1 MQMIDSFKQAINQVG
16 KVEKVWLT
24 SFTID
29 IEFIETYLLPIIVDD
44 ANNKPRT
51 HMDYERLQQLYVEAG
66 IDVRVFCDKRF
77 LEGEAGSRLKRTS
90 IPVHGVL
97 PSLGDTKNKRFT
109 EDSLFHPKVIYIQG
123 KEGAVLGAGS
133 ANLTIS
139 GWGRNREVFKF
150 VAVNSK
156 KLSTSISKFFKGTFK
171 GTFESANVKDFDL
184 KLLPNLG
191 NSDTEEVEFHH
202 SFSDTNFINRMITAD
217 SREIT
222 VWSPYFSKSISSFIE
237 KIENATNNRQ
247 ITYRIVPDLV
257 NGKTIRSVSD
267 EALNQHLQSQKITFH
282 KRPETIEAD
291 EFAMVHAKIWATE
304 KDIAIGSWNFT
315 QPGSNLLSGNSSHSS
330 NDGGNSINIEAG
342 LIFSAAEAPCLYGEA
357 IDEPQFS
364 DHSELEREKL
374 EVPALPPFNV
384 QATLDWRQLAYQLN
398 VSSSNPTA
406 DELKQYTVTLPGVKS
421 PVAIEPAES
430 GKTLKVDDAQAP
442 INSRRFNI
450 KKDGDIE
457 SSGFIIETNKDYRRS
472 QKFEDLT
479 SLIDAAA
486 LSMDHENSQ
495 RLVYRFSASP
505 DDNSESWEDKQIEVN
520 RESPTASY
528 FKLFLACQNFSK
540 RLEEIAQTPK
550 SALKKEQPL
559 KSFEQILLT
568 MPGCLLEWVEKVNE
582 QQDDSVYSW
591 FLAEEVKQLVRLAQ
605 QLRAQLANDNFDWT
619 RFNVKQKSPKTFSP
633 ELMSW
638 IRTEGNYTGA
648 IEKETR

>member
-51 HMDYERLQQLYVEAG
+51 HMDYERLQQLYVESTV
-66 IDVRVFCDKRF
+66 DVRVFCDKRF
-77 LEGEAGSRLKRTS
+77 LEGEAGGRLKRTS

-97 PSLGDTKNKRFT
+97 PSLGVPKNKQFT

-123 KEGAVLGAGS
+123 KDGAVLGAGS

-150 VAVNSK
+150 VAVNSE
-156 KLSTSISKFFKGTFK
+156 KLSTSISKFFE
-171 GTFESANVKDFDL
+171 GTFESANVKDFEW
-184 KLLPNLG
+184 KGLPNLDYSG
-191 NSDTEEVEFHH
+191 TEEVEFHH
-202 SFSDTNFINRMITAD
+202 SFLGTNFINRLITAD
-217 SREIT
+217 SRELT

-282 KRPETIEAD
+282 KRPEAIEAD

-384 QATLDWRQLAYQLN
+384 QVTLDWRQLAYQLN
-398 VSSSNPTA
+398 VSSLHCTA
-406 DELKQYTVTLPGVKS
+406 ELKQYTVTLPGVKS
-421 PVAIEPAES
+421 PVAIESAES
-430 GKTLKVDDAQAP
+430 GQILKVDDEQAL
-442 INSRRFNI
+442 INNRRFYI
-450 KKDGDIE
+450 KKGDEIE
-457 SSGFIIETNKDYRRS
+457 SSGFIVETNKDYRRS

-486 LSMDHENSQ
+486 LNMDHENSQ
-495 RLVYRFSASP
+495 RLVYRFSAST
-505 DDNSESWEDKQIEVN
+505 DDYSESWEDKQIEVN

-540 RLEEIAQTPK
+540 RLEEVAQTPK
-550 SALKKEQPL
+550 SAPKKEQKL
-559 KSFEQILLT
+559 KNFDQILLT

-605 QLRAQLANDNFDWT
+605 QYRAQLANDNFDWS
-619 RFNVKQKSPKTFSP
+619 RFNIEQLIPSQLSP
-633 ELMSW
+633 ELISW
-638 IRTEGNYTGA
+638 IRTEGNYARA

>member
-1 MQMIDSFKQAINQVG
+1 MQMIDSFKQAIKQVG

-51 HMDYERLQQLYVEAG
+51 HMDYERLQQLYVESTV
-66 IDVRVFCDKRF
+66 DVRVFCDKRF

-97 PSLGDTKNKRFT
+97 PSLGDPKNERFT

-150 VAVNSK
+150 VAVNSE
-156 KLSTSISKFFKGTFK
+156 KLSTSISKFFE
-171 GTFESANVKDFDL
+171 GTFESANVKDFEW
-184 KLLPNLG
+184 KGLPNLDYSG
-191 NSDTEEVEFHH
+191 TEEVEFHH
-202 SFSDTNFINRMITAD
+202 SFLGTNFINRMITAD
-217 SREIT
+217 SRELT

-282 KRPETIEAD
+282 KRPEAIEAD

-384 QATLDWRQLAYQLN
+384 QVTLDWRQLAYQLN
-398 VSSSNPTA
+398 VSSLHCA
-406 DELKQYTVTLPGVKS
+406 AELKQYTVTLPGVKS
-421 PVAIEPAES
+421 PVAIESAES
-430 GKTLKVDDAQAP
+430 GQILKVDDEQAL
-442 INSRRFNI
+442 INNRRFYI
-450 KKDGDIE
+450 KKGDEIE
-457 SSGFIIETNKDYRRS
+457 SSGFIVETNKDYRRS

-486 LSMDHENSQ
+486 LNMDDENSQ
-495 RLVYRFSASP
+495 RLVYRFSANP

-540 RLEEIAQTPK
+540 RLEEVAQTPK
-550 SALKKEQPL
+550 SAPKKEQKL
-559 KSFEQILLT
+559 KNFDQILLT

-605 QLRAQLANDNFDWT
+605 QYRAQLANDNFDWS
-619 RFNVKQKSPKTFSP
+619 RFNIEQLIPSQLSP
-633 ELMSW
+633 ELISW
-638 IRTEGNYTGA
+638 IRTEGNYARA

>member
-1 MQMIDSFKQAINQVG
+1 MQMIDSFKQAIKQVG

-77 LEGEAGSRLKRTS
+77 LEGEASSRLKRTS

-97 PSLGDTKNKRFT
+97 PSLGDPKNKRFT

-123 KEGAVLGAGS
+123 EDGAVLGAGS

-156 KLSTSISKFFKGTFK
+156 KLSTSIFKFFK
-171 GTFESANVKDFDL
+171 GTFESANVKDFEW
-184 KLLPNLG
+184 KRLPSLG
-191 NSDTEEVEFHH
+191 YSGTEEVEFHH
-202 SFSDTNFINRMITAD
+202 SFSGTNFINRMITAD
-217 SREIT
+217 SRELT

-267 EALNQHLQSQKITFH
+267 EALNQHLKSQKITFH
-282 KRPETIEAD
+282 KRPEAIEAD

-315 QPGSNLLSGNSSHSS
+315 QPGSNLLSGNSSRSS
-330 NDGGNSINIEAG
+330 NDAGNSINVEAG
-342 LIFSAAEAPCLYGEA
+342 VIFSAAEAPCFYGEA
-357 IDEPQFS
+357 IDEPQLS
-364 DHSELEREKL
+364 DHSELEHEKL
-374 EVPALPPFNV
+374 EVPALPPFNIQV
-384 QATLDWRQLAYQLN
+384 TLDWQQLAYQLN
-398 VSSSNPTA
+398 VSNLHC
-406 DELKQYTVTLPGVKS
+406 EYTLTLPGVKS

-430 GKTLKVDDAQAP
+430 GQTLKVNDEQAL
-442 INSRRFNI
+442 INNRRFYI
-450 KKDGDIE
+450 KKGDEIE
-457 SSGFIIETNKDYRRS
+457 SSGFIVETNKDYRRS

-486 LSMDHENSQ
+486 LNMDHENSQ

-528 FKLFLACQNFSK
+528 FKLFLACQNVSK
-540 RLEEIAQTPK
+540 RLEKIAQTPK
-550 SALKKEQPL
+550 SVRKKERQL
-559 KSFEQILLT
+559 KNFDQTLLT
-568 MPGCLLEWVEKVNE
+568 MPGCLLEWVEKANE

-591 FLAEEVKQLVRLAQ
+591 FIAEEVKQLVQLAQ
-605 QLRAQLANDNFDWT
+605 QYRAQLANDNFDWS
-619 RFNVKQKSPKTFSP
+619 RFNINQKSPKTFSP
-633 ELMSW
+633 ELISW
-638 IRTEGNYTGA
+638 IRTEGDYARA

>member
-1 MQMIDSFKQAINQVG
+1 MQMIDSFKQAIKQVG

-51 HMDYERLQQLYVEAG
+51 HMDYERLQQLYVESTV
-66 IDVRVFCDKRF
+66 DVRVFCDKRF

-97 PSLGDTKNKRFT
+97 PSLGEPKNKQFT

-123 KEGAVLGAGS
+123 KDGAVLGAGS

-150 VAVNSK
+150 IAVNSK
-156 KLSTSISKFFKGTFK
+156 KLSTSISKFFE
-171 GTFESANVKDFDL
+171 GTFESANVKDFDW

-191 NSDTEEVEFHH
+191 NSETEEVEFHH

-217 SREIT
+217 SHELT

-267 EALNQHLQSQKITFH
+267 EALNQHLQSQKLAFH
-282 KRPETIEAD
+282 KRPEAIEAD

-384 QATLDWRQLAYQLN
+384 QVTLDWRQLTYQLN
-398 VSSSNPTA
+398 VSS
-406 DELKQYTVTLPGVKS
+406 LLCVKQYTLTLPGVKS

-430 GKTLKVDDAQAP
+430 GQTLKVNDEQAL
-442 INSRRFNI
+442 INNRRFYI
-450 KKDGDIE
+450 KKGDEIE
-457 SSGFIIETNKDYRRS
+457 SSGFIIETNKDYRRN

-505 DDNSESWEDKQIEVN
+505 DDNSESWEDKQIGVN

-540 RLEEIAQTPK
+540 RLEEVAQTPK
-550 SALKKEQPL
+550 SARKKERQLKK
-559 KSFEQILLT
+559 FDQILLS
-568 MPGCLLEWVEKVNE
+568 MPGCLLEWVEKANE

-591 FLAEEVKQLVRLAQ
+591 FIAEEVKQLVQLAQ
-605 QLRAQLANDNFDWT
+605 QYRAQLANDNFDWS
-619 RFNVKQKSPKTFSP
+619 RFNINQQKPSQLSP
-633 ELMSW
+633 ELISW
-638 IRTEGNYTGA
+638 IRTEGNYARA